1 MARPAQPPAASPT
14 QPPATSP
21 GTAPDTD
28 RFAFT
33 DAAPGVVDR
42 DHLDWDVGLGGIRAA
57 LAREVP
63 RLTAPKRIPP
73 LGRLARVSG
82 RLAWA
87 VAPWLLRER
96 RLSDSTRR
104 IDGLSRRL
112 REAAEDLGP
121 TYIKLGQII
130 SSGAGIFPDELVAQ
144 FSLLRDKVPAES
156 FEVVREVVE
165 SDLGRPLEDVFATFD
180 RKPLAAASIAQVHVA
195 TLHTGEEVVVKVQR
209 PTIRTQ
215 VYRDLEVMAWLAPF
229 LIGRIPVSALANPP
243 ALVELFTETITEE
256 LDFRLEAENMLD
268 VAEAFAQLD
277 QRGFVVA
284 RPHPTLVTR
293 RVLVM
298 ERLSG
303 YGWEDIDGMIAA
315 GISGHDVVRTG
326 MVGFTEGAM
335 VQGIFHGDLHGGNL
349 FVLEDGRI
357 ALLDFGI
364 TARMTEKERLAFL
377 RMMIT
382 GATGDIRGQLA
393 AFRDLGALPDDV
405 DLDWVMSELRL
416 DGDVID
422 PTQLSQDEMMAEL
435 QRITKALLGMGAR
448 LPKILMLYVKN
459 LVFLDG
465 AIATLA
471 PDLDIMA
478 EIMNLWM
485 SMAGRHGEVLAAQ
498 LGIVADDMIGVDET
512 SVRAAFGITEQDASP
527 LTHEELRRRRD
538 LIRARMRKR

>member
-1 MARPAQPPAASPT
+1 M
-14 QPPATSP
+14 
-21 GTAPDTD
+21 
-28 RFAFT
+28 
-33 DAAPGVVDR
+33 
-42 DHLDWDVGLGGIRAA
+42 
-57 LAREVP
+57 
-63 RLTAPKRIPP
+63 
-73 LGRLARVSG
+73 
-82 RLAWA
+82 
-87 VAPWLLRER
+87 
-96 RLSDSTRR
+96 
-104 IDGLSRRL
+104 
-112 REAAEDLGP
+112 
-121 TYIKLGQII
+121 
-130 SSGAGIFPDELVAQ
+130 
-144 FSLLRDKVPAES
+144 PAES

-284 RPHPTLVTR
+284 RPTPTLVTR

-498 LGIVADDMIGVDET
+498 LGIAADDMIGVDET

>member
-1 MARPAQPPAASPT
+1 MVSPAHAPQNSDVTPHDGNEPLTPELARY
-14 QPPATSP
+14 
-21 GTAPDTD
+21 
-28 RFAFT
+28 AFT
-33 DAAPGVVDR
+33 ESGPWVIDR
-42 DHLDWDVGLGGIRAA
+42 DRLDWDVGLGVIRTA

-63 RLTAPKRIPP
+63 RLTTPKRIPP
-73 LGRLARVSG
+73 LGRLVTVGSRIVWA
-82 RLAWA
+82 LAGW
-87 VAPWLLRER
+87 VVHER
-96 RLSDSTRR
+96 RAKDRGPR
-104 IDGLSRRL
+104 MEGLSRRL
-112 REAAEDLGP
+112 RQAAEDLGP

-144 FSLLRDKVPAES
+144 FALLRDKVPAED
-156 FEVVREVVE
+156 FDVVRQVVE
-165 SDLGRPLEDVFATFD
+165 TDLGRPLEEVFARFERT
-180 RKPLAAASIAQVHVA
+180 PLAAASIAQVHVA
-195 TLHTGEEVVVKVQR
+195 TLLTGEEVVVKVQR
-209 PTIRTQ
+209 PTIRTA

-268 VAEAFAQLD
+268 VAEVFAHLD

-298 ERLSG
+298 ERLQG
-303 YGWEDIDGMIAA
+303 YGWEDIEGMIAA
-315 GISGHDVVRTG
+315 GISGRDVIRTG

-335 VQGIFHGDLHGGNL
+335 VHGIFHGDLHGGNL
-349 FVLEDGRI
+349 FVLADGRI

-364 TARMTEKERLAFL
+364 TARMTEKERMAFL
-377 RMMIT
+377 RLMIT
-382 GATGDIRGQLA
+382 GATGDIKGQLG

-405 DLDWVMSELRL
+405 DLDWVIEELRL
-416 DGDVID
+416 DGEVFD
-422 PTQLSQDEMMAEL
+422 PTQMSQEEMMAEL

-478 EIMNLWM
+478 EVMNLFA
-485 SMAGRHGEVLAAQ
+485 SMAGRHGDVLAAQ
-498 LGIVADDMIGVDET
+498 MGLLAGEEIAVDET
-512 SVRAAFGITEQDASP
+512 AVRAAFGMTEEDPNP

-538 LIRARMRKR
+538 MIRGRMGKR

>member
-21 GTAPDTD
+21 GSAPDTS

-33 DAAPGVVDR
+33 DAAPWVVDR
-42 DHLDWDVGLGGIRAA
+42 DHLDWDVGLGVIRAA

-63 RLTAPKRIPP
+63 RLTTPKRIPP

-87 VAPWLLRER
+87 LAPWLLREH
-96 RLSDSTRR
+96 RLSDPTRR

-130 SSGAGIFPDELVAQ
+130 SSGSGIFPDELVAQ

-268 VAEAFAQLD
+268 VAEAFARLD

-303 YGWEDIDGMIAA
+303 YGWDDIDGMVAS

-416 DGDVID
+416 DGAVID

-498 LGIVADDMIGVDET
+498 LGIAPDDMIGVDES

-538 LIRARMRKR
+538 LIRGRMRKR

>member
-1 MARPAQPPAASPT
+1 MARPAQTPAASPT

-33 DAAPGVVDR
+33 DAAPWVVDR
-42 DHLDWDVGLGGIRAA
+42 DHLDWDVGLGVIRAA

-256 LDFRLEAENMLD
+256 LDFRLEAENMLA

-498 LGIVADDMIGVDET
+498 LGIAADDMIGVDET

>member
-1 MARPAQPPAASPT
+1 MARPAQTPAASPT

-33 DAAPGVVDR
+33 DAAPWVVDR
-42 DHLDWDVGLGGIRAA
+42 DHLDWDVGLGVIRAA

-82 RLAWA
+82 LLAWA

-498 LGIVADDMIGVDET
+498 LGIAADDMIGVDET

>member
-1 MARPAQPPAASPT
+1 
-14 QPPATSP
+14 
-21 GTAPDTD
+21 
-28 RFAFT
+28 
-33 DAAPGVVDR
+33 
-42 DHLDWDVGLGGIRAA
+42 
-57 LAREVP
+57 VP
-63 RLTAPKRIPP
+63 RTA
-73 LGRLARVSG
+73 GRG
-82 RLAWA
+82 WK
-87 VAPWLLRER
+87 
-96 RLSDSTRR
+96 
-104 IDGLSRRL
+104 GLSRRL
-112 REAAEDLGP
+112 RQAAEDLGP

-144 FSLLRDKVPAES
+144 FALLRDKVPAED
-156 FEVVREVVE
+156 FDVVRQVVE
-165 SDLGRPLEDVFATFD
+165 TDLGRPLEEVFARFERT
-180 RKPLAAASIAQVHVA
+180 PLAAASIAQVHVA
-195 TLHTGEEVVVKVQR
+195 TLLTGEEVVVKVQR
-209 PTIRTQ
+209 PTIRTA

-268 VAEAFAQLD
+268 VAEVFAHLD

-298 ERLSG
+298 ERLQG
-303 YGWEDIDGMIAA
+303 YGWEDIEGMIAA
-315 GISGHDVVRTG
+315 GISGRDVIRTG

-335 VQGIFHGDLHGGNL
+335 VHGIFHGDLHGGNL
-349 FVLEDGRI
+349 FVLADGRI

-364 TARMTEKERLAFL
+364 TARMTEKERMAFL
-377 RMMIT
+377 RLMIT
-382 GATGDIRGQLA
+382 GATGDIKGQLG

-405 DLDWVMSELRL
+405 DLDWVIEELRL
-416 DGDVID
+416 DGEVFD
-422 PTQLSQDEMMAEL
+422 PTQMSQEEMMAEL

-478 EIMNLWM
+478 EVMNLFA
-485 SMAGRHGEVLAAQ
+485 SMAGRHGDVLAAQ
-498 LGIVADDMIGVDET
+498 MGLLAGEEIAVDET
-512 SVRAAFGITEQDASP
+512 AVRAAFGMTEEDPNP

-538 LIRARMRKR
+538 MIRGRMGKR

>member
-1 MARPAQPPAASPT
+1 
-14 QPPATSP
+14 
-21 GTAPDTD
+21 
-28 RFAFT
+28 
-33 DAAPGVVDR
+33 
-42 DHLDWDVGLGGIRAA
+42 
-57 LAREVP
+57 
-63 RLTAPKRIPP
+63 
-73 LGRLARVSG
+73 
-82 RLAWA
+82 
-87 VAPWLLRER
+87 
-96 RLSDSTRR
+96 
-104 IDGLSRRL
+104 
-112 REAAEDLGP
+112 
-121 TYIKLGQII
+121 
-130 SSGAGIFPDELVAQ
+130 
-144 FSLLRDKVPAES
+144 
-156 FEVVREVVE
+156 
-165 SDLGRPLEDVFATFD
+165 
-180 RKPLAAASIAQVHVA
+180 
-195 TLHTGEEVVVKVQR
+195 
-209 PTIRTQ
+209 
-215 VYRDLEVMAWLAPF
+215 MAWLAPF

-498 LGIVADDMIGVDET
+498 LGIAADDMIGVDET